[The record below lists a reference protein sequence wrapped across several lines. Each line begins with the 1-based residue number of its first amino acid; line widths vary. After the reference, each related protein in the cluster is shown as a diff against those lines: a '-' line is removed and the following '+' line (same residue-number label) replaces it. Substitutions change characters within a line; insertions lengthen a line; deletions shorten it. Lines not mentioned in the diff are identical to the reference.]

1 MPASID
7 RRLIMGIAY
16 GVVTVLMWAG
26 WSVVSRR
33 AALGG
38 MDAFDV
44 TALRFLVA
52 GAISVPLLLR
62 RRIGRQGISRPGGG
76 TLPWRAV
83 VLMFIGAGIPYCI
96 VSLGGFAFA
105 PAGHGALQVP
115 STVMIL
121 TTLYAA
127 LFLGERPRLRGLLGL
142 AAVLAGAVIVGLS
155 GLVGEMEPG
164 AWRGHVLFFLAAVC
178 WATFTLAAR
187 IYRVDALT
195 ATAAVA
201 VLSALVYLPP
211 YFIIT
216 GSRLWHQPLNE
227 LLLQGLYQGLI
238 AGVLAIITFTKTI
251 EALGAPR
258 AALFPAMVPVLSNL
272 LAVPALGE
280 PLTTTTIAGMVLIT
294 SGMVLAMSSGVVQR
308 PTSGVTAGR
317 AGAT

>member
-1 MPASID
+1 MPANFD
-7 RRLIMGIAY
+7 RRLIPGLAF
-16 GVVTVLMWAG
+16 GLVTVLMWAG

-52 GAISVPLLLR
+52 GVISLPLLLR
-62 RRIGRQGISRPGGG
+62 RRISLQGISRPAGGI
-76 TLPWRAV
+76 LPWRAV
-83 VLMFIGAGIPYCI
+83 VLMFVGAGIPYCL
-96 VSLGGFAFA
+96 VSLGGFSFA

-127 LFLGERPRLRGLLGL
+127 LFLGERPRRRGLLGL
-142 AAVLAGAVIVGLS
+142 AGVLAGAVVVGLS
-155 GLVGEMEPG
+155 GLVGDMEPG

-195 ATAAVA
+195 STAAVA
-201 VLSALVYLPP
+201 VVSALVYLPP
-211 YFIIT
+211 YFAVT
-216 GSRLWHQPLNE
+216 GSRLWHQPLDE

-258 AALFPAMVPVLSNL
+258 AALFPALVPVLSNL

-280 PLTTTTIAGMVLIT
+280 PLTATTIAGMVLIT
-294 SGMVLAMSSGVVQR
+294 GGMVLAMSSGVAQR
-308 PTSGVTAGR
+308 PKRVTAGR